1 MYRSIL
7 VPIDISETD
16 LTRHVVPQ
24 VQAHAKTAKVHF
36 QPLFL
41 PFRSMPRWGW
51 PTLPNSRTE
60 VVCRPRPAK
69 NSKRLLSSSIFLQA
83 GVKLMSFTARQRI
96 RSSNWRNQQTPS
108 LLSSPHI
115 NPVLALICW
124 VQRQQP
130 WYATRNVRCWLY
142 GDRVKTGAN
151 VLMPFSSR
159 R

>member
-36 QPLFL
+36 LAVIPTV
-41 PFRSMPRWGW
+41 PFYASLGLA
-51 PTLPNSRTE
+51 TLPNFRTG

-96 RSSNWRNQQTPS
+96 RSSNWRNQ
-108 LLSSPHI
+108 
-115 NPVLALICW
+115 
-124 VQRQQP
+124 
-130 WYATRNVRCWLY
+130 
-142 GDRVKTGAN
+142 
-151 VLMPFSSR
+151 
-159 R
+159 